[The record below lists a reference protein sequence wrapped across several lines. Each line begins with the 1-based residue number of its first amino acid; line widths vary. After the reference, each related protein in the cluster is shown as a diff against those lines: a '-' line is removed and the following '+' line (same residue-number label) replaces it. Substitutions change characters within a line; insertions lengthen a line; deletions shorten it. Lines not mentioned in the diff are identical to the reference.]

1 MAKVY
6 DSKAGLSGF
15 PVVLEDPRV
24 DRNELYFFGFLHD
37 KASLS
42 PVFNVCLNTVAAGT
56 AAAQFS
62 ISSSPLLSGGSSQH
76 FNNNNDLTT
85 GNQNLRTSQLY
96 LKKQTVH
103 VGPQRSSF
111 NSTSSTVNHAPDD
124 NMWWTMDRTYED
136 GGILQFITDGTSK
149 TLFLFSG
156 DNRLVAQTVR
166 ARHMYGPLSDNQRL
180 SDVPLTSL
188 VNGSNGDSTSLI
200 NIHLVGVNNI
210 SKLVYGVGCQPDGNG
225 YNGPHMAWKYIGPTW
240 PSSVGTTGS
249 STTNLPV
256 GSYAQF
262 LGLSLLDNSPLFVVT
277 QRNIAAGAPLSV
289 QKVVWQTTTPTV
301 TQMYTVSAAISAS
314 GTNAGGSR
322 MAGSLH
328 PATCSSWFTDPRVG
342 AGTTKCWYYPYFDS
356 NRNFHPLV
364 YTWNQ
369 TNDSFSRETDITI
382 TGDLSSVHANMSG
395 LYADSTSTS
404 VYISWNMACHTFVS
418 DGNRYVMFINID
430 GRDQYVGT
438 PGPRT
443 SVIYLVDP
451 TNPKNLTYHSKITWP
466 DTPKNFVFLN
476 ETQTLMGMFFQNVFK
491 VYAWNN
497 TSGWNETVSVNSL
510 VTACGRDADSRIWY
524 VQSSDSQAATQPEL
538 HILTPSLPI
547 TINIDPEFESY
558 DYAGTPINSFINVSA
573 YNASGNRI
581 VASVKLVING
591 GSMTFSDS
599 TTVKTITTLDDDDF
613 QQNII
618 ITGAGFSNITASV
631 EI

>member
-6 DSKAGLSGF
+6 DYPAGRFNL

-24 DRNELYFFGFLHD
+24 NRDELYFFGFLHD
-37 KASLS
+37 KTSLS
-42 PVFNVCLNTVAAGT
+42 PVFNVSINTAG
-56 AAAQFS
+56 AGA
-62 ISSSPLLSGGSSQH
+62 SPLGFNLL
-76 FNNNNDLTT
+76 NNNNVLTLN
-85 GNQNLRTSQLY
+85 NQNLRTNQLY

-103 VGPQRSSF
+103 VGSRQSPLNQ
-111 NSTSSTVNHAPDD
+111 NAAGVNHAPDD

-136 GGILQFITDGTSK
+136 GGNLQFITDGTSK

-156 DNRLVAQTVR
+156 DNRLQAGEVR
-166 ARHMYGPLSDNQRL
+166 ARNMYGPLSDNQRL
-180 SDVPLTSL
+180 SDVPLTSI
-188 VNGSNGDSTSLI
+188 VNGTNNNVTGLI
-200 NIHLVGVNNI
+200 NIHLVGVNSI
-210 SKLVYGVGCQPDGNG
+210 SKLANGVHCQPDGSGFNA
-225 YNGPHMAWKYIGPTW
+225 PHMYWRAIGPTW
-240 PSSVGTTGS
+240 PSNVATNYS
-249 STTNLPV
+249 SNTNLPI
-256 GSYAQF
+256 GHHAQF
-262 LGLSLLDNSPLFVVT
+262 LGLSLLDNSPLFVTT

-289 QKVVWQTTTPTV
+289 QKVVWQTTSPTV

-322 MAGSLH
+322 MAGNLH
-328 PATCSSWFTDPRVG
+328 PATCSSWFTDPRVV

-364 YTWNQ
+364 YTWDQ
-369 TNDSFSRETDITI
+369 TDDSFDRETDITI
-382 TGDLSSVHANMSG
+382 TGDLSSVHADMTG
-395 LYADSTSTS
+395 LFVNTTVTGVHIA
-404 VYISWNMACHTFVS
+404 WNMACHTFVS

-430 GRDQYVGT
+430 GRDQYAQT

-443 SVIYLVDP
+443 SVVYLVDP

-476 ETQTLMGMFFQNVFK
+476 EAQTLMGMFFQNVFK

-497 TSGWNETVSVNSL
+497 TTGWNETISVNTL

-524 VQSSDSQAATQPEL
+524 VQSSDSQSAAEPEL

-547 TINIDPEFESY
+547 TINIDPEFASY

-573 YNASGNRI
+573 FNASGNRI
-581 VASVKLVING
+581 VASVKLVITG

>member
-6 DSKAGLSGF
+6 DFPVGRSNL

-24 DRNELYFFGFLHD
+24 NRDELYFFGFLHD
-37 KASLS
+37 KTSLS
-42 PVFNVCLNTVAAGT
+42 PVFNVSINTSSVGTSAGG
-56 AAAQFS
+56 FS
-62 ISSSPLLSGGSSQH
+62 GLSNFLGTSVDTQ
-76 FNNNNDLTT
+76 
-85 GNQNLRTSQLY
+85 QLRIDQLY

-103 VGPQRSSF
+103 VGSRQAPI
-111 NSTSSTVNHAPDD
+111 NSNSNNSQNATPND

-136 GGILQFITDGTSK
+136 GGSLQFITDGTSK

-156 DNRLVAQTVR
+156 LNTLTGTSITRN
-166 ARHMYGPLSDNQRL
+166 MYGPLSDNQRL
-180 SDVPLTSL
+180 SDVPVAASVAGTHTNASSL
-188 VNGSNGDSTSLI
+188 L
-200 NIHLVGVNNI
+200 NIHLVGVNSI
-210 SKLVYGVGCQPDGNG
+210 SKLAYGVSNSITVTNH
-225 YNGPHMAWKYIGPTW
+225 YNGPHMSWRAIGPTW
-240 PSSVGTTGS
+240 PSSVS
-249 STTNLPV
+249 SDYSSVTNLPD
-256 GSYAQF
+256 GRHAQF

-322 MAGSLH
+322 MAGNLH

-395 LYADSTSTS
+395 LFADSTSTS
-404 VYISWNMACHTFVS
+404 VYIAWNTACHTFVS

-430 GRDQYVGT
+430 GRNQYAQT

-443 SVIYLVDP
+443 SVVYLVDP

-476 ETQTLMGMFFQNVFK
+476 EAQTLMGMFFQNVFK

-497 TSGWNETVSVNSL
+497 TTGWNETVSVNTL

-524 VQSSDSQAATQPEL
+524 VQSSDSQSAAVPEL

-573 YNASGNRI
+573 FNASGNRI
-581 VASVKLVING
+581 AASVKLVING

>member
-6 DSKAGLSGF
+6 DSKAGLIGF

-24 DRNELYFFGFLHD
+24 NRNELYFFGFLHD
-37 KASLS
+37 NDSLS
-42 PVFNVCLNTVAAGT
+42 PVFNVCLNTAAAGT
-56 AAAQFS
+56 AAANFGTS
-62 ISSSPLLSGGSSQH
+62 ISANT
-76 FNNNNDLTT
+76 FNNLNDLTL
-85 GNQNLRTSQLY
+85 GNQNLRTNQLY

-103 VGPQRSSF
+103 VGPRQAPF
-111 NSTSSTVNHAPDD
+111 NNNSASVNHAPDD

-136 GGILQFITDGTSK
+136 GGVLQFITDGTSK

-156 DNRLVAQTVR
+156 DNALTTGNRRSA
-166 ARHMYGPLSDNQRL
+166 HMYGPLSDNQRL
-180 SDVPLTSL
+180 SDVPLTSSIA
-188 VNGSNGDSTSLI
+188 GSQQSTDSLL
-200 NIHLVGVNNI
+200 NIHLVGVNSI
-210 SKLVYGVGCQPDGNG
+210 SKLAHGVSNFTGSSGQ
-225 YNGPHMAWKYIGPTW
+225 NGPNMYWRAIGPTW
-240 PSSVGTTGS
+240 PSSVGSNYAS
-249 STTNLPV
+249 STNLPV
-256 GSYAQF
+256 GRHAQF

-277 QRNIAAGAPLSV
+277 QRDVAAGAPLSV

-322 MAGSLH
+322 MAGNLH

-395 LYADSTSTS
+395 LFAHNTSTS
-404 VYISWNMACHTFVS
+404 VWIASNMACHTFVS

-430 GRDQYVGT
+430 GRDQYAGT

-443 SVIYLVDP
+443 SVVYLVDP

-476 ETQTLMGMFFQNVFK
+476 EAQTLMGMFFQNVFK

-497 TSGWNETVSVNSL
+497 TTGWNETVSVNSL

-573 YNASGNRI
+573 FNASGNRI
-581 VASVKLVING
+581 AASVKLVING